1 MIIKTA
7 SIITART
14 QSARLSNKILKKITK
29 NNLSID
35 ILIKRATQIGYPV
48 ILACSD
54 SKKDNKLVN
63 YVKKKHKKV
72 IIFRGNEINKLK
84 RWHDC
89 FQKFNIN
96 KACMID
102 GDDLSFCIN
111 TYKSSVSALKKY
123 DVIKYNKKMIPGLF
137 TYAITKK
144 ALIKCKK
151 LFLEK
156 PNSEMVDGYFDG
168 VKLKMKEI
176 KTGKYFLNK
185 KIRLTLDY
193 KEDLVFFKKLYSA
206 VNITES
212 SKNIVN
218 YLKQNRQISKI
229 NYFRNFYWK
238 KNQKS
243 IIMSNNL
250 KI

>member
-1 MIIKTA
+1 MIIRTA

-14 QSARLSNKILKKITK
+14 QSSRLNNKILKKITK
-29 NNLSID
+29 SNLSID
-35 ILIKRATQIGYPV
+35 ILIKRAAKIGYPV
-48 ILACSD
+48 ILACSE

-63 YVKKKHKKV
+63 YVKKKYKKT

-89 FQKFNIN
+89 FQKFKIN

-102 GDDLSFCIN
+102 GDDLSFCIS
-111 TYKSSVSALKKY
+111 TYKSSVSALKQY
-123 DVIKYNKKMIPGLF
+123 DVIRHDKRMIPGLF
-137 TYAITKK
+137 TYAIRKK
-144 ALIKCKK
+144 ALIACRK
-151 LFLEK
+151 LFLKK
-156 PNSEMVDGYFDG
+156 PNSEMVDSYFENA
-168 VKLKMKEI
+168 KLRMRTI
-176 KTGKYFLNK
+176 KINKFFLNK

-212 SKNIVN
+212 SKNIIS
-218 YLKQNRQISKI
+218 YLKQNMDISKI
-229 NYFRNFYWK
+229 NYFRHFDWK
-238 KNQKS
+238 KNQESK
-243 IIMSNNL
+243 IKNNKL